1 MLILTRKPDEEIYIQ
16 CPDGTI
22 IRVLT
27 LDVESSH
34 RVRIGIDAPVDY
46 RVDRKEIFHLR
57 KGIKDA
63 ACNSNISAGRIVTDA
78 SSCEDAKECSDTLH

>member
-1 MLILTRKPDEEIYIQ
+1 MLILTRKPDEEIIIQ

-22 IRVLT
+22 IRVVM
-27 LDVESSH
+27 VELESNH
-34 RVRIGIDAPVDY
+34 RARVGIDAPITY